1 MHEICL
7 CSCDAPK
14 LTVRLRELESVKL
27 SAKAQEMQF
36 SVYSLREPGRDSG
49 PGSKSNNQ
57 THLTPPFGFW
67 LLAFGFWLL
76 ASGFWLLAVAWLLAL
91 AWLVNCIGV
100 HFSDAE

>member
-49 PGSKSNNQ
+49 PGSKSNTQ
-57 THLTPPFGFW
+57 THLTSPF
-67 LLAFGFWLL
+67 
-76 ASGFWLLAVAWLLAL
+76 GFWLLAVAWLLAL
-91 AWLVNCIGV
+91 ALLVNCIGI
-100 HFSDAE
+100 HLSEAEGL

>member
-57 THLTPPFGFW
+57 THLTSPFGFW
-67 LLAFGFWLL
+67 LLAFGCSL
-76 ASGFWLLAVAWLLAL
+76 ASCLGLACQLHWNTL
-91 AWLVNCIGV
+91 
-100 HFSDAE
+100 

>member
-57 THLTPPFGFW
+57 THLTSPF
-67 LLAFGFWLL
+67 
-76 ASGFWLLAVAWLLAL
+76 GFWLLAVAWLLAL
-91 AWLVNCIGV
+91 AWLVNCIGI
-100 HFSDAE
+100 HFSEAEGL